1 MAAPTRP
8 TPSTASYLA
17 RMGAHTEPT
26 QFLVKNQNKHRHT
39 PRWAAD
45 FMNPAAHHH
54 GHIPPPAGLDS
65 PWLRRPTKKDKEK
78 CLRKKKRK
86 KNNENSSSP
95 LFLSSCL
102 SPFGRHGGVLGYAM
116 PTRRSCYRPKSL
128 RAFRITDKRS
138 PSVLPASHRSP
149 LGLLALCERSSQT
162 IPPAFPSILPL
173 YTS

>member
-65 PWLRRPTKKDKEK
+65 PWLRRPTKKTKKMPEK
-78 CLRKKKRK
+78 KNKKRK
-86 KNNENSSSP
+86 FLISSFP
-95 LFLSSCL
+95 LLLSVPLRPPWGGARVCHAHPSIMLPPEIPPCIPDHRQAKPLCSACL
-102 SPFGRHGGVLGYAM
+102 PPLAPRPFGPM
-116 PTRRSCYRPKSL
+116 
-128 RAFRITDKRS
+128 RAADPDNPRLFPVS
-138 PSVLPASHRSP
+138 FPPSSH
-149 LGLLALCERSSQT
+149 SS
-162 IPPAFPSILPL
+162 
-173 YTS
+173 